1 MHTGK
6 WSTVS
11 MSYWVQFTTGYN
23 HWPTEIYHQWLQSPT
38 TKLFFGEHQTPP
50 NYFFTTWHLNT
61 WDVWQFWQIS
71 HRLAAVN
78 DDSVDALILW
88 SASEAMLNSFWLVC
102 RQGRRKQDGNKEIG
116 VEKEVEA
123 ADCLRTFDSENI
135 PCDVYRLIRQS
146 AKCILSA
153 TTKWSMS

>member
-38 TKLFFGEHQTPP
+38 TKLFFGERQTPP
-50 NYFFTTWHLNT
+50 NYFSTTWHLNT

-88 SASEAMLNSFWLVC
+88 SASEAILNSFWPVW
-102 RQGRRKQDGNKEIG
+102 RQRRHKQDGNEEIG

-123 ADCLRTFDSENI
+123 PDCLRTLDSARWTWEHSVWCLHQADQAECKVHFI
-135 PCDVYRLIRQS
+135 SC
-146 AKCILSA
+146 
-153 TTKWSMS
+153 